1 MVLLTTQESLANI
14 QRTLKEA
21 KANSNQYDFSHVE
34 INISSALE
42 KEIAAVLIQDI
53 DTQLFHYHKNDAYT
67 FTTNKCSNTK
77 YQLMLDDDHPEDTHQ
92 QIYALMNLLYSPFAN
107 HYGKTGSTS
116 FSARIRAR
124 LVFKSPLNDNELFKT
139 LIIDHYNKSFQ
150 II

>member
-1 MVLLTTQESLANI
+1 MVLLTTQESVANI

-21 KANSNQYDFSHVE
+21 KADSSQYNFSHIE

-53 DTQLFHYHKNDAYT
+53 ATQLFHYHKNDAYT

-77 YQLMLDDDHPEDTHQ
+77 YQLTLDDDFPDEIDG

-116 FSARIRAR
+116 FNSRVRIR
-124 LVFKSPLNDNELFKT
+124 LVFKSPLNDNELYRV
-139 LIIDHYNKSFQ
+139 LIIDHFNKSFQ
-150 II
+150 FI

>member
-1 MVLLTTQESLANI
+1 MVLLTAEESMANI
-14 QRTLKEA
+14 ERTLKGA
-21 KANSNQYDFSHVE
+21 KANSNQYVFSHVE
-34 INISSALE
+34 VNISSALE
-42 KEIAAVLIQDI
+42 KEISAILIQDI
-53 DTQLFHYHKNDAYT
+53 ATQLLHYHKTDGYT
-67 FTTNKCSNTK
+67 FTTEKCSNTK
-77 YQLMLDDDHPEDTHQ
+77 YQLLLDTDFPDEIDG

-139 LIIDHYNKSFQ
+139 LIIDHFNKSFQ

>member
-1 MVLLTTQESLANI
+1 MVLLTTQESVANI
-14 QRTLKEA
+14 HRTLKEA
-21 KANSNQYDFSHVE
+21 KADSSQYNFSHIE

-53 DTQLFHYHKNDAYT
+53 VTQLFHYHKNDAYT
-67 FTTNKCSNTK
+67 FTTNKCTNTK
-77 YQLMLDDDHPEDTHQ
+77 YQLTLDDDFPDEIDG

>member
-1 MVLLTTQESLANI
+1 MVLLTTQESVANI
-14 QRTLKEA
+14 QRTLTEA
-21 KANSNQYDFSHVE
+21 KADSNQYVFSHIE

-42 KEIAAVLIQDI
+42 KEITAILVQDI
-53 DTQLFHYHKNDAYT
+53 ATQLFHYHKNDAYT

>member
-1 MVLLTTQESLANI
+1 MVLLTAEESMANI
-14 QRTLKEA
+14 ERTLKEA
-21 KANSNQYDFSHVE
+21 KANSNQYDFSHIE

-42 KEIAAVLIQDI
+42 KEITAILVQDI
-53 DTQLFHYHKNDAYT
+53 ATQLFHYHKNDTYT